1 MDLHK
6 LHTTLKKQYKQ
17 NKNLYWKCDICN
29 EYYTIQNKYYHLDT
43 IKHRDNIK
51 KYIKKHN
58 IL

>member
-6 LHTTLKKQYKQ
+6 LHTKLKKQYKK
-17 NKNLYWKCDICN
+17 NKWRCNICN
-29 EYYTIQNKYYHLDT
+29 EYYTIQNKYLHFDT